1 MADLSNK
8 FITQSEVDDKRKRRQ
23 EEWEQKR
30 KPDDPMECPEADNRS
45 LYDKLQ
51 EQKMKKDEE
60 YEEQHKLKN
69 SVKGLNEDE
78 AHFLE
83 FVSNKQL
90 EIEKA
95 RSDEEKSLFKE
106 IKESSVSAVQQSS
119 SQEKKSTKPAVQT
132 NKRSQTALL
141 AGAVKRKGTSENE
154 DSNKR
159 KSIDNK
165 DPESTSN
172 TGAINTIAREQ
183 LLNQRAKIIGVLP
196 GLGAYDND
204 TSDSETS
211 SSDSECDFSVQK
223 KIKIQVNTQ

>member
-106 IKESSVSAVQQSS
+106 IKHHRECWYD
-119 SQEKKSTKPAVQT
+119 T
-132 NKRSQTALL
+132 
-141 AGAVKRKGTSENE
+141 TSENRVFFNHQQF
-154 DSNKR
+154 DF
-159 KSIDNK
+159 
-165 DPESTSN
+165 STSFATESN
-172 TGAINTIAREQ
+172 RRMFEMGRRYVSDDLVLSEFHLAWDQDNLFHST
-183 LLNQRAKIIGVLP
+183 LL
-196 GLGAYDND
+196 
-204 TSDSETS
+204 T
-211 SSDSECDFSVQK
+211 
-223 KIKIQVNTQ
+223 NTQLSSYMGKKVQVDGSPSH